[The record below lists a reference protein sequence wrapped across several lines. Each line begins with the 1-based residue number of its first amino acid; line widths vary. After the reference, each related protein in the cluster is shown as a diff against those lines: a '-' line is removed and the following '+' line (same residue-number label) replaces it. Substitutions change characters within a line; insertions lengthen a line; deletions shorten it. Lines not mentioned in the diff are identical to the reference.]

1 MKIVS
6 NLFKKANPRPIR
18 SSRRLPIKIR
28 FIVRGRDTSG
38 HVFTTAGETTLV
50 SNNGGRLLFDKD
62 VNEGQN
68 LKLADPNGMS
78 FGVNVRYFDYDAVN
92 NRRVV
97 GFRVIEPR
105 SWGQNDM
112 THLGY

>member
-78 FGVNVRYFDYDAVN
+78 F
-92 NRRVV
+92 
-97 GFRVIEPR
+97 
-105 SWGQNDM
+105 WGQCSLFRLRRSEQPARGGFQG
-112 THLGY
+112 HRAP